1 MGGRGTCTMAELG
14 RARPIVNDLCNF
26 FNATLYADYKRCP
39 QVLSKKLTYSIVQ
52 DEQEIAVQ

>member
-1 MGGRGTCTMAELG
+1 MAELG